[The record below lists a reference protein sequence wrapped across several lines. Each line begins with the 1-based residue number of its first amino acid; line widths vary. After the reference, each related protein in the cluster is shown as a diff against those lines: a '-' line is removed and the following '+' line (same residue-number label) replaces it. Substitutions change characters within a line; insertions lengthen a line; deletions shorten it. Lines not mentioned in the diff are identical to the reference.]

1 MTQPSIAVG
10 VVRPPRK
17 RVAIVGSGI
26 AGLTSAWVLSR
37 DGGFDVTLIESEK
50 SLGMDAHSF
59 DLAEGLADSRADGTQ
74 RLDMPLRVFSESY
87 YPNLTRLYAAAG
99 VSFHPEDY
107 CGSFLDVDGS
117 CLFKY
122 NNLLIGPY
130 SLPWILPRFLFQRRP
145 LALALEYLR
154 FIVLA
159 RRHTLENSMWIK
171 ALETMT
177 FGEYLQRGGY
187 SSSFVHKFIVRTTL
201 VSSPALRIELPP
213 SYCNLCRCLFVV
225 LFALAVPPLCSRTP
239 LISSYRT

>member
-1 MTQPSIAVG
+1 MMQPSIGVG
-10 VVRPPRK
+10 VVGETFSPPRK

-37 DGGFDVTLIESEK
+37 DDNFDVTIIESEK

-59 DLAEGLADSRADGTQ
+59 NLAEALPGSRDDGAQ

-99 VSFHPEDY
+99 VTFHPEDY

-122 NNLLIGPY
+122 NNFLIGPY
-130 SLPWILPRFLFQRRP
+130 SLPWILPRFLFQRKP
-145 LALALEYLR
+145 LELALEYLR
-154 FIVLA
+154 FIVVA
-159 RRHTLENSMWIK
+159 RRHTKNNSIWIK

-187 SSSFVHKFIVRTTL
+187 SSSFVHKFIVRAM
-201 VSSPALRIELPP
+201 PAYSLSVLIELLL
-213 SYCNLCRCLFVV
+213 SQFAHAGSCLPRY
-225 LFALAVPPLCSRTP
+225 LYLQCHRRTCLP
-239 LISSYRT
+239 C